1 MPKGWKKNAKY
12 IHHLELT
19 HDEYI
24 QKKEK
29 IREQK
34 KKQYEAL
41 KKQKY
46 PKNNTPFNKNSQS
59 KKQKTSKKKT
69 SKKKTSKLKN
79 KCKNFNSN
87 FEFEFSKP
95 KYIIYNKKKTPKKYS
110 TCSICYEEKLENN
123 LISINCNRKSIHSF
137 TSNND
142 KIVCGA
148 CCKKI
153 TLCPYCR
160 SHKLISTKYTSN
172 RKKKKT
178 IAAKIAWSRKLKNKD
193 ILKKVSIHA
202 WMKYMK
208 KKKYPNSIIWTTSYL
223 ALPLKLYKFYRH
235 QNITFTSFENLN
247 TTVFDEYLEIPYPDD
262 ELYYY

>member
-19 HDEYI
+19 HNEYI

-41 KKQKY
+41 KKQKH
-46 PKNNTPFNKNSQS
+46 PKNNTPFNKNS
-59 KKQKTSKKKT
+59 K

-79 KCKNFNSN
+79 KYKNFNSN
-87 FEFEFSKP
+87 FEFEFEFSKP
-95 KYIIYNKKKTPKKYS
+95 KCIIYNKKNTSKKYS
-110 TCSICYEEKLENN
+110 TCSICYEEKLEDN

-137 TSNND
+137 TSGND

-178 IAAKIAWSRKLKNKD
+178 IAAKIAWSRKMKNKD
-193 ILKKVSIHA
+193 ILNKVSIHA

-208 KKKYPNSIIWTTSYL
+208 KKKYPTFVLWTTSYL
-223 ALPLKLYKFYRH
+223 PLPLKLYKFYKH
-235 QNITFTSFENLN
+235 QNITFTSFENIN
-247 TTVFDEYLEIPYPDD
+247 TTVFEEYLEIPYLDN